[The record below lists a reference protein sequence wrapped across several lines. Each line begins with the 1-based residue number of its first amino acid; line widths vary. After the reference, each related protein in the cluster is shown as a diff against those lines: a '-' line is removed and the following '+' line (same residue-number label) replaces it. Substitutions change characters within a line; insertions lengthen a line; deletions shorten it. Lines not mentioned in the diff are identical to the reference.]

1 VSSYSSS
8 LRAVAFIGRA
18 AAAAAAK
25 GDRPSPACTTPALLD
40 MAALVQ
46 HQQQQG
52 QDMFAPFGAHA
63 YATAAAAAAAAMSTG
78 NASRS
83 SGAGRPSSPP
93 QAVPRARQLPA
104 AAISRQPFG
113 EDAADWQD
121 ASAAV
126 QVAASP
132 ADSEATEQF
141 LDCYSEGELAC

>member
-1 VSSYSSS
+1 
-8 LRAVAFIGRA
+8 
-18 AAAAAAK
+18 
-25 GDRPSPACTTPALLD
+25 

-63 YATAAAAAAAAMSTG
+63 YATAAAAAAAMSAG

-83 SGAGRPSSPP
+83 SSAGRPFSPP
-93 QAVPRARQLPA
+93 QAVPRARQPPA
-104 AAISRQPFG
+104 AACSRQPFG
-113 EDAADWQD
+113 EGDADWQD

-141 LDCYSEGELAC
+141 LDCYSEGELAMLPLLWWMPPCTPCPALPLASCNHACRVQPASVQCA